1 MAEIRPDIPTEA
13 QPEAQPAS
21 AESSA
26 FPSSSLFFEMAL
38 CRAVFLIGHG
48 KSVSDYDAV
57 ASDVCLSGGGVVLS
71 DAHIGGIAKALASGA
86 RQVSGW
92 RADSVRRMMSVG
104 LIPRLKI
111 EAERNKAARMNR
123 EAA

>member
-1 MAEIRPDIPTEA
+1 MAEIHPDA
-13 QPEAQPAS
+13 QAEVQPVS
-21 AESSA
+21 AENSA

-48 KSVSDYDAV
+48 KSISDYDAV

-111 EAERNKAARMNR
+111 EAERNKAARLSRSNR

>member
-1 MAEIRPDIPTEA
+1 MAEIRTDANAES
-13 QPEAQPAS
+13 QPAS
-21 AESSA
+21 AENSN

-48 KSVSDYDAV
+48 KSISDYDAV

-71 DAHIGGIAKALASGA
+71 DAHISGIAKALASGA

-92 RADSVRRMMSVG
+92 RSDSVRRMMSVG

-111 EAERNKAARMNR
+111 EAERNKAARTNR
-123 EAA
+123 QEAA